1 MALLSSFVF
10 GSSFFVHHVQ
20 VFSSNQSENL
30 LHTATTEM
38 GDVGETP
45 LLDMVVRR
53 ISEEVAD
60 VLKVDRRNVEQHL
73 GISFTAAVTRYLS
86 TTLLCRRMPLRRS
99 NQDGRRRRA
108 GSRRRF

>member
-1 MALLSSFVF
+1 
-10 GSSFFVHHVQ
+10 
-20 VFSSNQSENL
+20 
-30 LHTATTEM
+30 M

-73 GISFTAAVTRYLS
+73 GISFTTAATRYLS
-86 TTLLCRRMPLRRS
+86 TTLLVQAHAS
-99 NQDGRRRRA
+99 QTK
-108 GSRRRF
+108 